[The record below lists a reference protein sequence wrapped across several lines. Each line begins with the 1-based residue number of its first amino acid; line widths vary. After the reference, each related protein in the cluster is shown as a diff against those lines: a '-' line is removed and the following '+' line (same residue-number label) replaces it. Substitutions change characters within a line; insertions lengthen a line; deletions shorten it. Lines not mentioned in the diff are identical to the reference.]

1 MSESPFLLISLIGL
15 MYIYLSQI
23 TKTKLKDRFNQPVF
37 STIYGAVVAIFYYI
51 FQDQLF
57 SFDHQFQQK
66 VFTLFLPLIMV
77 DAALK
82 VNKATLIQNSYYIL
96 SYGIIGTLLNYIG
109 MFFVLFS
116 IEYFL
121 DVN

>member
-1 MSESPFLLISLIGL
+1 

-23 TKTKLKDRFNQPVF
+23 IKTKLKDRYNQPVF
-37 STIYGAVVAIFYYI
+37 STIYGAFVSIFYYI
-51 FQDQLF
+51 FQDQLLR
-57 SFDHQFQQK
+57 FDYQFQQK

-82 VNKATLIQNSYYIL
+82 VNKATLIQNSFYIL

-109 MFFVLFS
+109 MFFVLFL

>member
-1 MSESPFLLISLIGL
+1 
-15 MYIYLSQI
+15 
-23 TKTKLKDRFNQPVF
+23 
-37 STIYGAVVAIFYYI
+37 
-51 FQDQLF
+51 
-57 SFDHQFQQK
+57 
-66 VFTLFLPLIMV
+66 MV